1 MLHLDCAYI
10 IPVASWREERLHLA
24 CPSCERLEREYDST
38 IRAIYSVIDKKFKSL
53 AEKVGELFRWQDLRD
68 ETIERLYEHKRVHRA
83 EQFNRKEAA

>member
-38 IRAIYSVIDKKFKSL
+38 IRAIYSVIDKKVKSL
-53 AEKVGELFRWQDLRD
+53 AEKVGELFR
-68 ETIERLYEHKRVHRA
+68 
-83 EQFNRKEAA
+83 